1 MLGSRSAF
9 TRARILDAAERLF
22 ALKGHEATS
31 LREITAEAQVNLASV
46 HYHFGSKD
54 GLVQA
59 VCIQLIDALNRERI
73 ALLESCE
80 NSAPPDTPV
89 HMAHVL
95 DAYFRPLIHYAS
107 RHSVIREAFLPG
119 RAADSSRKLCQQM
132 LLDPGTEVA
141 KRFNVALNVVM
152 PTLPMR
158 EIVWRLQ
165 VLMVAICST
174 LHHVDG
180 LYLAL
185 RAFDQS
191 LDEHNTL
198 QRVQE
203 FMIVGVQGVF
213 CDQWPGYPMPPP
225 EPSVSAAVS
234 VPVPP
239 RGHSVPTAGSK
250 PGEAASG

>member
-1 MLGSRSAF
+1 MLGSRSAY

-22 ALKGHEATS
+22 AQKGHEATS
-31 LREITAEAQVNLASV
+31 LREITTEAQVNLASV

-73 ALLESCE
+73 SLLDSCE
-80 NSAPPDTPV
+80 ANRQERPD
-89 HMAHVL
+89 HMAKVL

-132 LLDPGTEVA
+132 LLDPTTDIGQ
-141 KRFNVALNVVM
+141 RFNTALGAAM
-152 PTLPMR
+152 PTLPMH

-165 VLMVAICST
+165 ILLVAVCST

-180 LYLAL
+180 LHLAL
-185 RAFDQS
+185 RAFDHS
-191 LDEHNTL
+191 LDEHSTL
-198 QRVQE
+198 RRVQE
-203 FMIVGVQGVF
+203 FMINGVQGVF
-213 CDQWPGYPMPPP
+213 WDQWPGH
-225 EPSVSAAVS
+225 SAPAANPAVN
-234 VPVPP
+234 PAADP
-239 RGHSVPTAGSK
+239 AAD
-250 PGEAASG
+250 EAASP